1 MGFVPRFNPTS
12 NTSATNEKGFVTM
25 RYGVSV
31 PARVNVLGNPADG
44 NEGAHQ
50 CICAAI
56 EEWGGAFIEESDEL
70 ILETLQR
77 VPGTQEFKTV
87 ESEAFA
93 TDHLEYDGKYDLIK
107 AAINI
112 LNKHSDAFAS
122 KFQGDKVKISTWT
135 DIPRLSGLGGS
146 SVLILA
152 VLGALRAFYDL
163 DRRIHNDYFIA
174 EITQRAEGKEL
185 GITCGFA
192 DRYVPLFGDIA
203 YVDFRGKLFH
213 KEVKEEPYATYE
225 KLGDYVAELP
235 LVIASTGVA
244 RDSGDVHGAMRP
256 KYLAEYEKY
265 QGSGGEKPFMV
276 RIMEEIGATAWRGK
290 FALLEGDWQAFGE
303 LMNENHRL
311 VDEMMRYCGFSTGA
325 GAENNLFI
333 EAALDHGALGAKL
346 TGAGARGSVFA
357 LAKPEEVDDM
367 VAYLARIAEENGLQ
381 NSVIRKCAIAR
392 TGLTVWQC

>member
-1 MGFVPRFNPTS
+1 
-12 NTSATNEKGFVTM
+12 M

-31 PARVNVLGNPADG
+31 PARVNALGNPADG

-56 EEWGGAFIEESDEL
+56 EEFGGAFIEESDEL
-70 ILETLQR
+70 TLEVLER
-77 VPGTQEFKTV
+77 VPGTQQFKTV
-87 ESEAFA
+87 ESE
-93 TDHLEYDGKYDLIK
+93 TVESEHLEYDGKYDLIK
-107 AAINI
+107 AA
-112 LNKHSDAFAS
+112 LNVLKKHSPIFATRL
-122 KFQGDKVKISTWT
+122 QEQKVKISTWT

-152 VLGALRAFYDL
+152 VMGALRAFYDL
-163 DRRIHNDYFIA
+163 DERIHNDYFIA

-213 KEVKEEPYATYE
+213 KEVKDEPYATYE
-225 KLGDYVAELP
+225 KLGNYVAALP

-256 KYLAEYEKY
+256 KYLAEYEQY
-265 QGSGGEKPFMV
+265 HGSGGEKPFLV
-276 RIMEEIGATAWRGK
+276 RIMEEIGSTAWRGK
-290 FALLEGDWQAFGE
+290 FALLENDWETFGE

-311 VDEMMRYCGFSTGA
+311 VDEMMRYCGFTGGA
-325 GAENNLFI
+325 GPENNLLI

-357 LAKPEEVDDM
+357 LARPEKVDDM
-367 VAYLARIAEENGLQ
+367 VAHLARIAEENGLK
-381 NSVIRKCAIAR
+381 NSVVRKCKIAR
-392 TGLTVWQC
+392 KGLTVRQC

>member
-1 MGFVPRFNPTS
+1 M
-12 NTSATNEKGFVTM
+12 TM
-25 RYGVSV
+25 RYGVSL
-31 PARVNVLGNPADG
+31 PARVNALGNPADG

-56 EEWGGAFIEESDEL
+56 EERGGAFIEESDEL
-70 ILETLQR
+70 ILEVLQR
-77 VPGTQEFKTV
+77 VPGTQEFKSV
-87 ESEAFA
+87 ESEAFG
-93 TDHLEYDGKYDLIK
+93 TDHLEYDGKYDLVK

-112 LNKHSDAFAS
+112 LNKYSDAFTTR
-122 KFQGDKVKISTWT
+122 FQEQKVKISTWT

-163 DRRIHNDYFIA
+163 DERIHNDYFIA
-174 EITQRAEGKEL
+174 EITQRAEAKEL

-203 YVDFRGKLFH
+203 YVDFRGKVFH

-225 KLGDYVAELP
+225 KLGSYVAELP

-256 KYLAEYEKY
+256 KYLAEYEQY
-265 QGSGGEKPFMV
+265 HRNGGEKPFMV
-276 RIMEEIGATAWRGK
+276 SIMEEIGATAWRGK
-290 FALLEGDWQAFGE
+290 FALLENDWETFGR

-311 VDEMMRYCGFSTGA
+311 ADEMMRYCGFTGGA
-325 GAENNLFI
+325 GPENNLLI

-357 LAKPEEVDDM
+357 LAEPQKVDDM
-367 VAYLARIAEENGLQ
+367 VAYLARIAKDNRLD
-381 NSVIRKCAIAR
+381 NSVVRKCKIAR